1 MVFWV
6 GGAYPGNIR
15 DDPWNTGRQSG
26 TITYFVPLVL
36 NKQTGNDAF
45 IQSHVERSLS
55 HPVCE
60 MS

>member
-1 MVFWV
+1 MEY
-6 GGAYPGNIR
+6 GKTIGNNYLFRSFSI
-15 DDPWNTGRQSG
+15 
-26 TITYFVPLVL
+26 
-36 NKQTGNDAF
+36 KQTGNDAF